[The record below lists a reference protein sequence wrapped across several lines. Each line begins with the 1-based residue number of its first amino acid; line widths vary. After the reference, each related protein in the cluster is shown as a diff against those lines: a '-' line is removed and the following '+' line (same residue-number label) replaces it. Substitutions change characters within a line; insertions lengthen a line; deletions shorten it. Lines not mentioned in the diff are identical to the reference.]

1 MLVWKVVNIF
11 MFFQQALS
19 GRVLVAAYWLFIV
32 LMLATFTANLA
43 AFLTVERMQTTVQSL
58 EELGRQSRIN
68 YTAGERRSRIIYCFV
83 LLIDH
88 WNIIQLGS
96 LIFNLKLII
105 VKDSPYMQ
113 YFINMAGAEEE
124 LYKKWKE
131 ITLNSTGS
139 DQVRKRKNENT
150 F

>member
-1 MLVWKVVNIF
+1 M
-11 MFFQQALS
+11 
-19 GRVLVAAYWLFIV
+19 VAAYWLFIV

-68 YTAGERRSRIIYCFV
+68 YTAGNIMNHSCHSVYEANENYICGKF
-83 LLIDH
+83 LLI
-88 WNIIQLGS
+88 S
-96 LIFNLKLII
+96 

-139 DQVRKRKNENT
+139 DQVRIDLMLKNYYSKIDNFSHCHIT
-150 F
+150 VLINFFC

>member
-1 MLVWKVVNIF
+1 M
-11 MFFQQALS
+11 
-19 GRVLVAAYWLFIV
+19 VAAYWLFIV

-68 YTAGERRSRIIYCFV
+68 YTAG
-83 LLIDH
+83 
-88 WNIIQLGS
+88 NIINHSCHSVHGLLRS
-96 LIFNLKLII
+96 NDNYIFGTFLII
-105 VKDSPYMQ
+105 SVKDSPYMQ

-139 DQVRKRKNENT
+139 DQVRIYLMLNNHGIKISLRQLFALINL
-150 F
+150 FC

>member
-1 MLVWKVVNIF
+1 M
-11 MFFQQALS
+11 
-19 GRVLVAAYWLFIV
+19 VAAYWLFIV

-68 YTAGERRSRIIYCFV
+68 YTAGNIMNHSYHFLYGAIRSNKNYICGTF
-83 LLIDH
+83 LLV
-88 WNIIQLGS
+88 S
-96 LIFNLKLII
+96 

-139 DQVRKRKNENT
+139 DQVRIYLMVSNYGIKI
-150 F
+150 